1 MKKMIFIIP
10 IIFLLTGC
18 YNYREINELAIV
30 SGVSI
35 RKVDDE
41 IELTTEVIN
50 PKKEQDASS
59 GEEPEFIIYTSR
71 AKSVQEAIRKMI
83 KESPRKMYGAHIE
96 ILVIDEGIA
105 YEKSTLINAKLRKHL
120 DDVDILDFFARDPE
134 IRSEFKVLV
143 GKSDDILKIT
153 TPLEKISSENIR
165 NSLENNNKY
174 LGFANVVTYHEL
186 ISNVLNPNIEL
197 VLPVLSMK
205 GNVNLGEDK
214 ENISNTSVKATS
226 IIDGMAIFRNNK
238 LIGYLTEEESL
249 TYNILR
255 DSVKNFFIRTSG
267 HDNEYIVHEI
277 IRLSSKMEFDKNK
290 NEMKITLTGKSAI
303 SEVNEKIDLENLE
316 EVSKLEKEL
325 NQELKKMVERSI
337 LSIQKKY
344 NSDIFGFGDVI
355 YKSYPKYFQKIK
367 DEFKQDGFQNMK
379 VNVSVKIKGQE
390 KGNLNRGVVK

>member
-105 YEKSTLINAKLRKHL
+105 REYLM
-120 DDVDILDFFARDPE
+120 DILDSFARNPE

-255 DSVKNFFIRTSG
+255 DSAKNFFIRTSG

>member
-35 RKVDDE
+35 SKVGDE

-105 YEKSTLINAKLRKHL
+105 REYLM
-120 DDVDILDFFARDPE
+120 DILDFFARDPE

-143 GKSDDILKIT
+143 GKSDDVLKIT
-153 TPLEKISSENIR
+153 TPLEKISSENIQ
-165 NSLENNNKY
+165 NSLENNNQY

-205 GNVNLGEDK
+205 GNVNSGEDK
-214 ENISNTSVKATS
+214 ENITDTLVNATP
-226 IIDGMAIFRNNK
+226 IIDGMAIFQNNK
-238 LIGYLTEEESL
+238 LKGYLTEEEAL

-255 DSVKNFFIRTSG
+255 NSAKNFFVRTSG

-277 IRLSSKMEFDKNK
+277 IRLSSKMEFDRNK

-316 EVSKLEKEL
+316 EVSKLEKKL
-325 NQELKKMVERSI
+325 NQELKKIVERSI
-337 LSIQKKY
+337 LSIQKEY

-367 DEFKQDGFQNMK
+367 DEFKKDGFQNLK

-390 KGNLNRGVVK
+390 KGNLNRSVGK

>member
-35 RKVDDE
+35 RKVDNE

-71 AKSVQEAIRKMI
+71 AKSVQEAIRKMM

-105 YEKSTLINAKLRKHL
+105 REYLM
-120 DDVDILDFFARDPE
+120 DILDSFARNPE

>member
-35 RKVDDE
+35 RKVDNE

-71 AKSVQEAIRKMI
+71 AKSVQEAIRKMM

-105 YEKSTLINAKLRKHL
+105 REYLM
-120 DDVDILDFFARDPE
+120 DILDSFARSPE

>member
-105 YEKSTLINAKLRKHL
+105 REYLM
-120 DDVDILDFFARDPE
+120 DILDSFARDPE

-143 GKSDDILKIT
+143 GKSDDVLKIT
-153 TPLEKISSENIR
+153 TPLEKISSDNIL

-197 VLPVLSMK
+197 VLPVLNMK

-238 LIGYLTEEESL
+238 LMGYLTEEESL

-255 DSVKNFFIRTSG
+255 DSAKNFFIRTNE

-277 IRLSSKMEFDKNK
+277 IRLSSKMEFDRNK

-303 SEVNEKIDLENLE
+303 SEVNEEIDLENLE
-316 EVSKLEKEL
+316 EVSKLEKKL

-367 DEFKQDGFQNMK
+367 DEFKKDGFQNMK

-390 KGNLNRGVVK
+390 KGNLNRGVGK

>member
-35 RKVDDE
+35 RRVDDE

-105 YEKSTLINAKLRKHL
+105 REYLM
-120 DDVDILDFFARDPE
+120 DILDSFARNPE

-255 DSVKNFFIRTSG
+255 DSAKNFFIRTSG

-277 IRLSSKMEFDKNK
+277 IRLSSKMEFDRNK

>member
-35 RKVDDE
+35 RKVDNE

-71 AKSVQEAIRKMI
+71 AKSVQEAIRKMM

-105 YEKSTLINAKLRKHL
+105 REYLM
-120 DDVDILDFFARDPE
+120 DILDSFARNPE

-277 IRLSSKMEFDKNK
+277 IRLSSKMEFDRNK

>member
-30 SGVSI
+30 SGVNI

-71 AKSVQEAIRKMI
+71 AKSVQEAIRKMM

-105 YEKSTLINAKLRKHL
+105 REYLM
-120 DDVDILDFFARDPE
+120 DILDSFARNPE

-255 DSVKNFFIRTSG
+255 DSAKNFFIRTSG

-277 IRLSSKMEFDKNK
+277 IRLSSKMEFDRNK

-316 EVSKLEKEL
+316 EVSKLEKKL

-367 DEFKQDGFQNMK
+367 DEFKQDGFKNMK

-390 KGNLNRGVVK
+390 KGNLNRGVIK

>member
-1 MKKMIFIIP
+1 
-10 IIFLLTGC
+10 
-18 YNYREINELAIV
+18 
-30 SGVSI
+30 
-35 RKVDDE
+35 
-41 IELTTEVIN
+41 
-50 PKKEQDASS
+50 
-59 GEEPEFIIYTSR
+59 
-71 AKSVQEAIRKMI
+71 
-83 KESPRKMYGAHIE
+83 
-96 ILVIDEGIA
+96 
-105 YEKSTLINAKLRKHL
+105 
-120 DDVDILDFFARDPE
+120 
-134 IRSEFKVLV
+134 
-143 GKSDDILKIT
+143 
-153 TPLEKISSENIR
+153 
-165 NSLENNNKY
+165 
-174 LGFANVVTYHEL
+174 
-186 ISNVLNPNIEL
+186 
-197 VLPVLSMK
+197 MK

>member
-105 YEKSTLINAKLRKHL
+105 REYLM
-120 DDVDILDFFARDPE
+120 DILDSFARDPE

-255 DSVKNFFIRTSG
+255 DSAKNFFIRTSG

-316 EVSKLEKEL
+316 EVSKLEKEV

>member
-71 AKSVQEAIRKMI
+71 AKSVQEAIRKMM

-105 YEKSTLINAKLRKHL
+105 REYLM
-120 DDVDILDFFARDPE
+120 DILDSFARNPE

-255 DSVKNFFIRTSG
+255 DSAKNFFIRTSG

>member
-35 RKVDDE
+35 RKVDNE

-71 AKSVQEAIRKMI
+71 AKSVQEAIRKMM

-105 YEKSTLINAKLRKHL
+105 REYLM
-120 DDVDILDFFARDPE
+120 DILDSFARSPE

-255 DSVKNFFIRTSG
+255 DSAKNFFIRTSG

>member
-18 YNYREINELAIV
+18 YNYREINELASV

-71 AKSVQEAIRKMI
+71 AKSVQEAIRKMM

-105 YEKSTLINAKLRKHL
+105 REYLM
-120 DDVDILDFFARDPE
+120 DILDSFARDPE

-238 LIGYLTEEESL
+238 LMGYLTEEESL

-255 DSVKNFFIRTSG
+255 DSAKNFFIRTSG

>member
-35 RKVDDE
+35 RKVDNE

-71 AKSVQEAIRKMI
+71 AKSVQEAIRKMM

-105 YEKSTLINAKLRKHL
+105 REYLM
-120 DDVDILDFFARDPE
+120 DILDSFARNPE

-367 DEFKQDGFQNMK
+367 DEFKQDGFQIMK

>member
-41 IELTTEVIN
+41 FELTTEVIN

-105 YEKSTLINAKLRKHL
+105 REYLM
-120 DDVDILDFFARDPE
+120 DILDSFARDPE

-143 GKSDDILKIT
+143 GKSDDVLKIT
-153 TPLEKISSENIR
+153 TPLEKVSSENIL

-197 VLPVLSMK
+197 VLPVLNMK

-238 LIGYLTEEESL
+238 LMGYLTEEESL

-255 DSVKNFFIRTSG
+255 DSAKNFFIRTNE

-277 IRLSSKMEFDKNK
+277 IRLSSKMEFDRNK

-316 EVSKLEKEL
+316 EVSKLEKKL

-367 DEFKQDGFQNMK
+367 DEFKKDGFQNMK

-390 KGNLNRGVVK
+390 KGNLNRGVGK

>member
-105 YEKSTLINAKLRKHL
+105 REYLM
-120 DDVDILDFFARDPE
+120 DILDSFARNPE

-325 NQELKKMVERSI
+325 NQELKKMVKRSI

>member
-71 AKSVQEAIRKMI
+71 AKSVQEAIRKMM

-105 YEKSTLINAKLRKHL
+105 REYLM
-120 DDVDILDFFARDPE
+120 DILDSFARSPE

>member
-35 RKVDDE
+35 RKVDNE

-59 GEEPEFIIYTSR
+59 GEEPEFIIYSSR
-71 AKSVQEAIRKMI
+71 AKSVQEAIRKMM

-105 YEKSTLINAKLRKHL
+105 REYLM
-120 DDVDILDFFARDPE
+120 DILDSFARNPE

-255 DSVKNFFIRTSG
+255 DSAKNFFIRTSG

-277 IRLSSKMEFDKNK
+277 IRLSSKMEFDRNK

>member
-35 RKVDDE
+35 RKVDNE

-105 YEKSTLINAKLRKHL
+105 REYLM
-120 DDVDILDFFARDPE
+120 DILDSFARNPE

-255 DSVKNFFIRTSG
+255 DSAKNFFIRTSG

-277 IRLSSKMEFDKNK
+277 IRLSSKMEFDRNK

>member
-105 YEKSTLINAKLRKHL
+105 REYLM
-120 DDVDILDFFARDPE
+120 DILDSFARNPE

-255 DSVKNFFIRTSG
+255 DSAKNFFIRTSG

-325 NQELKKMVERSI
+325 NQELKKMVKRSI

>member
-35 RKVDDE
+35 SKVGDE

-105 YEKSTLINAKLRKHL
+105 REDLM
-120 DDVDILDFFARDPE
+120 DILDFFARDPE

-143 GKSDDILKIT
+143 GKSDDVLKIT
-153 TPLEKISSENIR
+153 TPLEKISSENIQ
-165 NSLENNNKY
+165 NSLENNNQY

-214 ENISNTSVKATS
+214 ENITDTLVNATP

-238 LIGYLTEEESL
+238 LKGYLNEEEAL

-255 DSVKNFFIRTSG
+255 NSAKNFFVRTSG

-277 IRLSSKMEFDKNK
+277 IRLSSKMEFDRNK

-316 EVSKLEKEL
+316 EVSKLERKL
-325 NQELKKMVERSI
+325 NQELKKIVERSI
-337 LSIQKKY
+337 LSIQKEY
-344 NSDIFGFGDVI
+344 NSDIFGFGDII

-367 DEFKQDGFQNMK
+367 DEFKKDGFQNLK

-390 KGNLNRGVVK
+390 KGNLNRGVGK

>member
-105 YEKSTLINAKLRKHL
+105 RDYLM
-120 DDVDILDFFARDPE
+120 DILDSFARNPE

-153 TPLEKISSENIR
+153 TPLEKISSEYIR

>member
-35 RKVDDE
+35 RKVDNE

-59 GEEPEFIIYTSR
+59 GEEPEFIIYSSR
-71 AKSVQEAIRKMI
+71 AKSVQEAIRKMM

-105 YEKSTLINAKLRKHL
+105 REYLM
-120 DDVDILDFFARDPE
+120 DILDSFARNPE

-255 DSVKNFFIRTSG
+255 DSAKNFFIRTSG

-277 IRLSSKMEFDKNK
+277 IRLSSKMEFDRNK

-316 EVSKLEKEL
+316 
-325 NQELKKMVERSI
+325 ELKKMVERSI

>member
-105 YEKSTLINAKLRKHL
+105 REYLM
-120 DDVDILDFFARDPE
+120 DILDSFARNPE

-255 DSVKNFFIRTSG
+255 DSAKNFFIRTSG

-277 IRLSSKMEFDKNK
+277 IRLSSKMEFDRNK

>member
-105 YEKSTLINAKLRKHL
+105 REYLM
-120 DDVDILDFFARDPE
+120 DILDSFARDPE

-143 GKSDDILKIT
+143 GKSDDVLKIT
-153 TPLEKISSENIR
+153 TPLEKISSENIL

-197 VLPVLSMK
+197 VLPVLNMK

-238 LIGYLTEEESL
+238 LMGYLTEEESL

-255 DSVKNFFIRTSG
+255 DSAKNFFIRTSG